1 MKKKDIYSKELL
13 IRKEVISD
21 DCCSYSYE
29 LLMKESYKTSAYKLP
44 LYSIKVG
51 FTDENGVYSEAEV
64 NELFADPGKALL
76 FFDKLV
82 RNLATPIDTAY
93 ILEDELAK

>member
-1 MKKKDIYSKELL
+1 MKQKNIYTKETL
-13 IRKEVISD
+13 IRREVIGD
-21 DCCSYSYE
+21 EKNTYSYE
-29 LLMKESYKTSAYKLP
+29 LVMKESNKTSSYRLP

-51 FTDENGVYSEAEV
+51 FTDELGNFSEAEA

-76 FFDKLV
+76 FFEKLV

-93 ILEDELAK
+93 ILEDEFAR

>member
-1 MKKKDIYSKELL
+1 MKRNSHYFKETL
-13 IRKEVISD
+13 IRREVIGDESNT
-21 DCCSYSYE
+21 YSYE
-29 LLMKESYKTSAYKLP
+29 LVMKENEKLSGYKMP

-51 FTDENGVYSEAEV
+51 FTDENGSKTEAEV
-64 NELFADPGKALL
+64 KELFADPGKALL

-93 ILEDELAK
+93 IIEDELAR

>member
-1 MKKKDIYSKELL
+1 MKRNNRYFKETL
-13 IRKEVISD
+13 IRREVIGD
-21 DCCSYSYE
+21 EGRTYSYE
-29 LLMKESYKTSAYKLP
+29 LVMKENEKLSGYKMP

-51 FTDENGVYSEAEV
+51 LSDESGVKTEAEV
-64 NELFADPGKALL
+64 KELFADPGKALL

-93 ILEDELAK
+93 IIEDELAR